1 MGTSLPQASGERIF
15 QATILDMVSSGWLA
29 AWCWS
34 RGPAHDSLGNQ
45 QIQNGNILMSHIS
58 DTNDVVILAGNRTPQ
73 GRLNGQ
79 LAKFTAVDLGAHAIR
94 AALKSAGISAGA
106 VDAVIM
112 GQVLQAGAG
121 QNPAR
126 QSSIAAGIGWNVPA
140 MTINKVCLSGLSA
153 VIDAAR
159 LIRSGDADVVV
170 AGGQESMSQAPHLLP
185 GSRQGWSYGSVEV
198 LDVAA
203 HDGLTDAFDGQS
215 MGLSTESGNL
225 TLGIDRTAQDTVA
238 AASHH
243 RAAAARD
250 AGTFDAEIAPIGVP
264 QRKGADIVVGT
275 DEGLR
280 PESTVDV
287 LAKLRGAFVSDGT
300 ITAGNSSPLSDGAS
314 AMVLASRRYAEE
326 NNLTFLAVLGAPGQ
340 VAGPDNS
347 LHSQPSNAITR
358 ALEKEGWTVADLD
371 FIEINEAFGSVAVQS
386 LRDLDY
392 PLDKCNIHGGAI
404 ALGHP
409 IGASGARLALHAAHE
424 LNRRGRGRAAV
435 ALCGGGGQGEAL
447 LLYRD

>member
-1 MGTSLPQASGERIF
+1 MGNST
-15 QATILDMVSSGWLA
+15 
-29 AWCWS
+29 
-34 RGPAHDSLGNQ
+34 
-45 QIQNGNILMSHIS
+45 
-58 DTNDVVILAGNRTPQ
+58 DTTDVVILAGARTPQ

-79 LAKFTAVDLGAHAIR
+79 LASFTAVDLGAHAIR
-94 AALKSAGISAGA
+94 AALDASGVDAGQ

-126 QSSIAAGIGWNVPA
+126 QSAIGAGIGWNVPTV
-140 MTINKVCLSGLSA
+140 TINKVCLSGLTA

-159 LIRSGDADVVV
+159 MIRSGDATVVV
-170 AGGQESMSQAPHLLP
+170 AGGQESMTRAPHVLP
-185 GSRQGWSYGSVEV
+185 GSRQGWAYGTVQA

-215 MGLSTESGNL
+215 MGLSTETGNL
-225 TLGIDRTAQDTVA
+225 TLGIDRTSQDNVA
-238 AASHH
+238 AASHQ
-243 RAAAARD
+243 RAALAAKN
-250 AGTFDAEIAPIGVP
+250 GIFDEEIAPISVK
-264 QRKGADIVVGT
+264 QRKGDPVVVST
-275 DEGLR
+275 DEGVRPNTSVESLAGLR
-280 PESTVDV
+280 
-287 LAKLRGAFVSDGT
+287 AAFVSDGT

-314 AMVLASRRYAEE
+314 ALVLSTRAFAEDNGLE
-326 NNLTFLAVLGAPGQ
+326 YLAVVGKPGQ

-347 LHSQPSNAITR
+347 LHSQPSNAIKEALAR
-358 ALEKEGWTVADLD
+358 AGWSVADLD

-386 LRDLDY
+386 LKDLDY
-392 PLDKCNIHGGAI
+392 PLEKCNLHGGAI

-424 LNRRGRGRAAV
+424 LKRRGRGKAAV
-435 ALCGGGGQGEAL
+435 SLCGGGGQGEAL

>member
-1 MGTSLPQASGERIF
+1 MGNSTDN
-15 QATILDMVSSGWLA
+15 T
-29 AWCWS
+29 
-34 RGPAHDSLGNQ
+34 
-45 QIQNGNILMSHIS
+45 
-58 DTNDVVILAGNRTPQ
+58 DVVILSAARTPQ

-79 LAKFTAVDLGAHAIR
+79 LASFTAVELGAHAIK
-94 AALKSAGISAGA
+94 AAIAASGVDAGR

-126 QSSIAAGIGWNVPA
+126 QSAIGAGIGWNVPTV
-140 MTINKVCLSGLSA
+140 TINKVCLSGLTA

-159 LIRSGDADVVV
+159 LIRSGDATVVV
-170 AGGQESMSQAPHLLP
+170 AGGQESMTRAPHLLP
-185 GSRQGWSYGSVEV
+185 GSRQGWTYGAIQA

-215 MGLSTESGNL
+215 MGLSTETRNL
-225 TLGIDRTAQDTVA
+225 ALGIDRTSQDNVA
-238 AASHH
+238 AQSHQ
-243 RAAAARD
+243 RAALAAKN
-250 AGTFDAEIAPIGVP
+250 GVFDDEIAPISVK
-264 QRKGADIVVGT
+264 QRKGDPLVVAA
-275 DEGLR
+275 DEGVR
-280 PESTVDV
+280 PNTSIET
-287 LAKLRGAFVSDGT
+287 LAGLKAAFVTDGT

-314 AMVLASRRYAEE
+314 ALVLASRQFAEDNGLE
-326 NNLTFLAVLGAPGQ
+326 YLAVVGKPGQ

-347 LHSQPSNAITR
+347 LHSQPSHALQSALDR
-358 ALEKEGWTVADLD
+358 AGWTTADLD

-386 LRDLDY
+386 LKDLDY
-392 PLDKCNIHGGAI
+392 PLEQCNIHGGAI

-424 LNRRGRGRAAV
+424 LKRRGSGKAAV
-435 ALCGGGGQGEAL
+435 SLCGGGGQGEAL

>member
-1 MGTSLPQASGERIF
+1 MGNSNDNT
-15 QATILDMVSSGWLA
+15 
-29 AWCWS
+29 
-34 RGPAHDSLGNQ
+34 
-45 QIQNGNILMSHIS
+45 
-58 DTNDVVILAGNRTPQ
+58 DVVILAGARTPQ

-79 LAKFTAVDLGAHAIR
+79 LASFTAVELGAHAIR
-94 AALKSAGISAGA
+94 SALAASGVDAGQ

-126 QSSIAAGIGWNVPA
+126 QSAIGAGIGWNVPTV
-140 MTINKVCLSGLSA
+140 TINKVCLSGLTA

-159 LIRSGDADVVV
+159 MIRSGDATVVV
-170 AGGQESMSQAPHLLP
+170 AGGQESMTRAPHLLP
-185 GSRQGWSYGSVEV
+185 GSRQGWTYGAIQA

-215 MGLSTESGNL
+215 MGLSTETKNL
-225 TLGIDRTAQDTVA
+225 TLGIDRTSQDNVA
-238 AASHH
+238 AHSHQ
-243 RAAAARD
+243 RAALAAKN
-250 AGTFDAEIAPIGVP
+250 GVFDDEIAPISVK
-264 QRKGADIVVGT
+264 QRKGDPVVVST
-275 DEGLR
+275 DEGVRPNTSIESLAGLR
-280 PESTVDV
+280 
-287 LAKLRGAFVSDGT
+287 AAFVSDGT

-314 AMVLASRRYAEE
+314 ALVLASRRFAEE
-326 NNLTFLAVLGAPGQ
+326 NGLEYLAVVGKPGQ

-347 LHSQPSNAITR
+347 LHSQPSHAIMNALQR
-358 ALEKEGWTVADLD
+358 AEWSTADLD

-386 LRDLDY
+386 LKDLDY
-392 PLDKCNIHGGAI
+392 PLEKCNIHGGAI

-424 LNRRGRGRAAV
+424 LKRRGSGKAAV
-435 ALCGGGGQGEAL
+435 SLCGGGGQGEAL